1 MRYFFIMEHGDAIIE
16 RLNQFFKSRNNV
28 EKVLLFGSYARNTQT
43 KRSDIDIIIITETNK
58 RFFDRYDDFND
69 IYNIVNNHCDLLIY
83 TPSEWENIRQRK
95 FFKNILKEAKEIYV
109 KGR

>member
-1 MRYFFIMEHGDAIIE
+1 MAQGDIIIE
-16 RLNQFFKSRNNV
+16 SLNRFFKNKANV
-28 EKVLLFGSYARNTQT
+28 EKVLLFGSYARNAQT

-69 IYNIVNNHCDLLIY
+69 IYNIINSQCDMLMY
-83 TPSEWENIRQRK
+83 TPSEWESIRERK

-109 KGR
+109 KGK